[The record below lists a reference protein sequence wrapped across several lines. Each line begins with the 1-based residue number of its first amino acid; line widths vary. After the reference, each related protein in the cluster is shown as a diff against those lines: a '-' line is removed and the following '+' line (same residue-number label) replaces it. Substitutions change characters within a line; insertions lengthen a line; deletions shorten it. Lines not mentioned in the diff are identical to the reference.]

1 MKGEHMESPFKEID
15 PSQFTRHWLD
25 VPYANEDPRQVLD
38 LWLPNE
44 GKGPFPLIVFVHGGG
59 WVSGN
64 KRENTM
70 PGVFKFPSQGYAVAC
85 VEYRL
90 VPDVRWPEPFE
101 DVRAAVRFLRA
112 HATEYNLAAEKIA
125 IMGNSAG
132 GHLANMVA
140 AMAGR
145 PMLQGRRYG
154 NLDQSDAV
162 QCLISIYSPTDLYQC
177 DLCDRTT
184 AEDQAIATGGM
195 AARGDDGTKGMGSPQ
210 NQLIGMACIDNPQV
224 AAGASPIAYV
234 NADFP
239 PALYLHGIQDHVV
252 PYTQS
257 VAMARMVN
265 EKCGAGH
272 AVLELF
278 PECDHGAPELKTDQ
292 VIDRILDFIDSAIW
306 EGEHKRTALPADIRL
321 VD

>member
-1 MKGEHMESPFKEID
+1 MENPFKEID
-15 PSQFTRHWLD
+15 PSQFKTHWLD

-44 GKGPFPLIVFVHGGG
+44 GEGPFPLIVFIHGGG

-101 DVRAAVRFLRA
+101 DVRAAIRFLRA
-112 HATEYNLAAEKIA
+112 HAAEYNLKADKIG

-132 GHLANMVA
+132 AHLANMVA

-154 NLDQSDAV
+154 NLDQPDAV
-162 QCLISIYSPTDLYQC
+162 QALASIYAPTDLYQC

-184 AEDQAIATGGM
+184 AEDQAMATGGM
-195 AARGDDGTKGMGSPQ
+195 AARGNDGTKGMGSPQ
-210 NQLIGMACIDNPQV
+210 NQLIGMSCMDNPQV
-224 AAGASPIAYV
+224 AAGASPISYV
-234 NADFP
+234 NESFP
-239 PALYLHGIQDHVV
+239 PALYFHGIQDHVV

-257 VAMARMVN
+257 VGMARKVN
-265 EKCGAGH
+265 DKCGEGH
-272 AVLELF
+272 AKLILF
-278 PECDHGAPELKTDQ
+278 PECDHGAPEMKSDE
-292 VIDRILDFIDSAIW
+292 VINQILDLFDKAIW
-306 EGEHKRTALPADIRL
+306 EGEHQRTPLPADPKL
-321 VD
+321 VE